1 MKMIF
6 IALILSS
13 VFAQKYALDEW
24 IGANVNWDSKTEPF
38 MAAEMTQIDPKIGPA
53 IFLTKNSKITK
64 TKRLALCDPL
74 KPKKP
79 RNKAFSSKVKTS
91 QQSEK
96 RTIEHLIYVLSH
108 LFQH

>member
-38 MAAEMTQIDPKIGPA
+38 MAAEMTQIDPKIGPT

-64 TKRLALCDPL
+64 TL
-74 KPKKP
+74 KPKKS
-79 RNKAFSSKVKTS
+79 RNQPFNSKVKTS
-91 QQSEK
+91 QHSEK
-96 RTIEHLIYVLSH
+96 RTVKHLIYVLSH